1 MVVAL
6 EMMFNQLKSE
16 FELLKAQNLE
26 LIDRC
31 TLQGQQIVEM
41 KDKYDVILTDIR
53 ILKEG
58 GNL

>member
-26 LIDRC
+26 LTDRC

-41 KDKYDVILTDIR
+41 KDKYDAILTDIR